1 MDNYQTIRRKQRF
14 FMNSHACVNSRTH
27 VCDQGGCMRPK
38 SGVIIYSPLVL
49 LTYKTLPR
57 VCLQYMIVA
66 FPDHT
71 HLLFFCRKL
80 NSTDRWLYGGK
91 IECRVA
97 CVELRSSK
105 LATRED
111 IVSLC
116 ICTASSK
123 MFNLMIRPMTPL
135 S

>member
-27 VCDQGGCMRPK
+27 VRNQGGCIWLK
-38 SGVIIYSPLVL
+38 SGVIIYSPLVF

-57 VCLQYMIVA
+57 VCLQFVIVL
-66 FPDHT
+66 T
-71 HLLFFCRKL
+71 CYFCRKF

-91 IECRVA
+91 IECRA
-97 CVELRSSK
+97 ARVELRSSK

-111 IVSLC
+111 KVSLC
-116 ICTASSK
+116 ICTVSSK
-123 MFNLMIRPMTPL
+123 MFNLMVRPMTPL

>member
-1 MDNYQTIRRKQRF
+1 
-14 FMNSHACVNSRTH
+14 
-27 VCDQGGCMRPK
+27 MRLK
-38 SGVIIYSPLVL
+38 SGVIIYSPLVF

-57 VCLQYMIVA
+57 VCLQFVIVA

-71 HLLFFCRKL
+71 HLLFFCKKL

-91 IECRVA
+91 IKCRA
-97 CVELRSSK
+97 ARVELRSSK

-116 ICTASSK
+116 ICTVSSK
-123 MFNLMIRPMTPL
+123 MFNLVRPMTPL